1 MNLITA
7 DHKREQM
14 SSPCEQC
21 GRAGAKNRCV
31 HCLGVFYCDV
41 GCQQRHWRS
50 HKPAC
55 RRQQPAPA
63 GVDAAAFAQQNSQAG
78 APKPRHPAY
87 SLGGVPVESASQV
100 LAAALLL
107 LEAGGRAD
115 VSNVSQAALDHVTL
129 LRTVQKWL
137 FSVEADTQGSDTCR
151 WRISLHIRALA
162 MHVEAMVAAAT
173 ETACAAFRPH
183 SASVSPHSASVS
195 PHSAAHSATKAAA
208 AATEAAAAAM
218 AQAVEQGQVAA
229 DLCLAYSRLAPAKS
243 LPLFGR
249 QPPPPADLWAI
260 IAPAQVLT
268 QMALFRV
275 QNRNPLLDKG
285 LLQVVQREALAASL
299 SGFAEISRDLEA
311 LALYYQMSC
320 MKEDIKMKNTPSIN
334 VLCKYYS
341 FGGELA
347 KLVAQKER
355 HSNLYDLYRG
365 SLCLL

>member
-1 MNLITA
+1 M
-7 DHKREQM
+7 
-14 SSPCEQC
+14 
-21 GRAGAKNRCV
+21 
-31 HCLGVFYCDV
+31 
-41 GCQQRHWRS
+41 
-50 HKPAC
+50 
-55 RRQQPAPA
+55 
-63 GVDAAAFAQQNSQAG
+63 
-78 APKPRHPAY
+78 
-87 SLGGVPVESASQV
+87 
-100 LAAALLL
+100 LAASLLL
-107 LEAGGRAD
+107 LEAAGGRTD
-115 VSNVSQAALDHVTL
+115 ITNVNQAALDHVTL
-129 LRTVQKWL
+129 LKTVQKWL
-137 FSVEADTQGSDTCR
+137 FGVEAETQGSDTCR
-151 WRISLHIRALA
+151 WRISLHIRTLA

-173 ETACAAFRPH
+173 ETACAAFRPRN
-183 SASVSPHSASVS
+183 AV
-195 PHSAAHSATKAAA
+195 SAAATEVAAA
-208 AATEAAAAAM
+208 AAAGAAAAAM

-249 QPPPPADLWAI
+249 QPPPPSDLWAI

-275 QNRNPLLDKG
+275 QNRNPRLEEG
-285 LLQVVQREALAASL
+285 LLRAVQREALAASL

-320 MKEDIKMKNTPSIN
+320 MKEDLKMKNTPSIN

>member
-1 MNLITA
+1 
-7 DHKREQM
+7 M

-21 GRAGAKNRCV
+21 GCAGAKNRCV

-41 GCQQRHWRS
+41 GCQQRHWRN

-55 RRQQPAPA
+55 RRQLPAPA
-63 GVDAAAFAQQNSQAG
+63 GFDAAAFAQLGLRVGAPAG

-107 LEAGGRAD
+107 LEAGGRTD

-129 LRTVQKWL
+129 LKTVQRWL
-137 FSVEADTQGSDTCR
+137 FSVETETQSSDTCR

-183 SASVSPHSASVS
+183 NA
-195 PHSAAHSATKAAA
+195 AAHNAAAA
-208 AATEAAAAAM
+208 AATEAAAGAM

-285 LLQVVQREALAASL
+285 LLQAVQREALAASL